1 MEPKKAPALPPL
13 CRLTLQE
20 RREAYQAAKAK
31 LTPEDQIRIDKMVDA
46 LIAAVKADNG
56 LVQLARDGALE
67 VIAGLG
73 IFLNKR
79 MK

>member
-1 MEPKKAPALPPL
+1 MEPTKRPAMPL
-13 CRLTLQE
+13 YCLTLQE

-31 LTPEDQIRIDKMVDA
+31 LSPEDQIRIDKMVDA
-46 LIAAVKADNG
+46 LVNAVKADNE

-73 IFLNKR
+73 MFLNQRTK
-79 MK
+79 